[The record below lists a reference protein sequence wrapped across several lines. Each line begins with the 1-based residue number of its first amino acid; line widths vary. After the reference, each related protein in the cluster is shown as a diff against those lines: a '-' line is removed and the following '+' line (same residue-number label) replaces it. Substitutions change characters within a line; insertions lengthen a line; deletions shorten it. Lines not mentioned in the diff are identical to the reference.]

1 MKSIARSFC
10 EPKARCRKWRECQ
23 YCGAVRQAQI
33 ANIAEIG
40 AMGSR
45 SITYAVVKPVS
56 NDIAAQK
63 TQVLKHLSNEINGA
77 IWTIE
82 TGSQVLG
89 LHANLIIGSD
99 KPIHAAQVAAGL
111 SGESEVYAQRI
122 PHTDIRKVAS
132 YVAKPSNYPEK
143 EQYSGRLYGSV
154 GDWKKPLATMVE
166 ANAGNGVIAALA
178 LEEMLEQAGVVPPD
192 NVKADV
198 IGRPLAGS
206 ETAQQIAERVRHNK
220 KAIDDA
226 VIAKQVAE
234 RKASHHKYMQ
244 RVLAVHAGEI
254 ELNGFVYVT
263 GYGLAGVDDLH
274 KFGLSSKGV

>member
-45 SITYAVVKPVS
+45 SITYAVVKPLS

-63 TQVLKHLSNEINGA
+63 TQVLKHLSSEINGA

-166 ANAGNGVIAALA
+166 ANAGNGVMAALA
-178 LEEMLEQAGVVPPD
+178 LEEMLEQAGIVAPD
-192 NVKADV
+192 IKAD
-198 IGRPLAGS
+198 IRQRPLAKQ
-206 ETAQQIAERVRHNK
+206 ETPAEVAARIRHNK

-226 VIAKQVAE
+226 AIAKQVAE

-244 RVLAVHAGEI
+244 RVLAAHVGEI

-274 KFGLSSKGV
+274 KFGLSSGSV

>member
-45 SITYAVVKPVS
+45 SITYAVVKPLS

-63 TQVLKHLSNEINGA
+63 TQVLKHLSSEINGA

-154 GDWKKPLATMVE
+154 GDWKKPLTTMVE
-166 ANAGNGVIAALA
+166 TNAGNGVMAALA
-178 LEEMLEQAGVVPPD
+178 LEEMLEQAGIVAPD
-192 NVKADV
+192 IKAD
-198 IGRPLAGS
+198 IRQRPLS
-206 ETAQQIAERVRHNK
+206 KQETPAEVAARIRHNK

-226 VIAKQVAE
+226 AIAKQVAE
-234 RKASHHKYMQ
+234 RKTSHHKYMQ
-244 RVLAVHAGEI
+244 RVLAAHVGEI

-274 KFGLSSKGV
+274 KFGLSSGSV